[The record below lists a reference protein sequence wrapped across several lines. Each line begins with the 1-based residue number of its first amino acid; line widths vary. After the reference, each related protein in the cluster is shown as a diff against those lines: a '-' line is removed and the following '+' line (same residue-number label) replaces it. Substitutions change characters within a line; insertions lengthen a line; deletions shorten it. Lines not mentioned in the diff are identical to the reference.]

1 VQYPAFFHHFFCNV
15 HQRYRN
21 GQKRISLPIHISRK
35 TQVPALNRALA
46 DILSMNSRNDAA
58 GDLSGGCQKTVQTQK
73 YRRLPITK
81 KSIERKDGGVV
92 ACQPVPLAHLHRI
105 PQCRGDT
112 GNQEYLYRRRG
123 QELTYQS
130 VALCLENSCY
140 LLGPCHQFPE
150 EFLDHS
156 DNEKSV
162 RGYLKKPYPEGYTN
176 RFCKGICP

>member
-1 VQYPAFFHHFFCNV
+1 M
-15 HQRYRN
+15 
-21 GQKRISLPIHISRK
+21 K
-35 TQVPALNRALA
+35 RALA
-46 DILSMNSRNDAA
+46 TILLMDSRKDAA
-58 GDLSGGCQKTVQTQK
+58 GDLSGGCQKTVQTPK

-92 ACQPVPLAHLHRI
+92 ACQPVSLAHLHGI

-112 GNQEYLYRRRG
+112 GYQEYLQRRRG

-140 LLGPCHQFPE
+140 LLSPCHQFPE

-162 RGYLKKPYPEGYTN
+162 RGYLKNPYPEGYTN
-176 RFCKGICP
+176 RFYAGICP